1 MCPPLLAAIPL
12 LAAGA
17 GGAGAAAAGAG
28 AVATSV
34 GAAAAGAGAA
44 AAGTAAAGLTASQ
57 LLLASTAVSTV
68 GAITAGVGQ
77 YQQAQAAS
85 EAAAVQA
92 KDAMARGDQAASD
105 LAKEQASFRGQ
116 QRAALAANGVELDY
130 GAAAQIQSD
139 TLLTQ
144 REDQR
149 RVRDNRNRAGWGYSV
164 EGAMQRAAG
173 RGALIGGALNAGS
186 TLLSGASKTY
196 ASYKAN
202 SAPVR

>member
-1 MCPPLLAAIPL
+1 MSSV
-12 LAAGA
+12 A
-17 GGAGAAAAGAG
+17 GGAALSSAVAGA
-28 AVATSV
+28 S
-34 GAAAAGAGAA
+34 
-44 AAGTAAAGLTASQ
+44 AAGLTASQ

-85 EAAAVQA
+85 EAAAAQA
-92 KDAMARGDQAASD
+92 KDALARGDQAASD
-105 LAKEQASFRGQ
+105 LAKQQAGFRGQ

-130 GAAAQIQSD
+130 GAAAQIQQD

-149 RVRDNRNRAGWGYSV
+149 RVRDNRNRAYQGYSV

-173 RGALIGGALNAGS
+173 RGALVGGALNAGS

-196 ASYKAN
+196 ASYKSN
-202 SAPVR
+202 SAPG